1 MRPTIYGRPV
11 SLLRSE
17 FRQSNPVAQSGN
29 LIDVTPVHNES
40 DFLDE
45 ELAQLDFRARNGPEP
60 VRFDNTRARLM
71 KQVASRWVLPSDWN
85 DSFLFHCSSF
95 FLFFFARHSLPFD
108 GCVALSARFL
118 SRFFVVVFFS
128 VWISAGVSMLEIIN
142 YLAKIARFLDPTPR
156 WRRWST
162 IDRFLSID
170 YETIP
175 YQ

>member
-118 SRFFVVVFFS
+118 SRFFVVVFFLHFGLIFCLDFS
-128 VWISAGVSMLEIIN
+128 RCIDAWN
-142 YLAKIARFLDPTPR
+142 YQLSRKDRSFS
-156 WRRWST
+156 WSHA
-162 IDRFLSID
+162 
-170 YETIP
+170 
-175 YQ
+175 